1 LLSAQNAFRFWRHRP
16 VATGWILGTLA
27 TGIAAAVLLT
37 SLCIRVL
44 SPRLPMRDADRIMRV
59 EPQRTTGWGPLFYVG
74 AGLDE
79 YAPWRACQHVFPAY
93 TTIVFDYDDFVRVA
107 GEMRS
112 VVVMRAS
119 KGLFRVTGT
128 QPEYGRW
135 FAFPADLQAGVALM
149 TDEAARRLFGSA
161 SEAVGRTMD
170 LSSGRDDVR
179 TPVTVVGVLPP
190 AFNVGAFEPV
200 QYDTVRV
207 PDLILPMPDGE
218 LPALEDTRANPAR
231 WLLARLP
238 ANVSPATVATQL
250 REQCGARF
258 AVTPLRQ
265 VLFGRNDD
273 VARIIL
279 WGALGLALLSLV
291 NAFGTVVAI
300 EIERRGEIATRRAL
314 GATRRQLS
322 WLWLLEGAVITAG
335 AAGVGLVVADLATH
349 LIARAPAL
357 AALELSRMTVGWR
370 EILVAV
376 GLAGAF
382 WLGRSA
388 ICRGIHGGQR
398 PSVGDSA
405 RTVSPRTRVYRAA
418 LVGFQVG
425 AAFALLLATEVA
437 ATSAAKLLGTN
448 LGFDPHA
455 VLTVRVGVPRSAND
469 HDRYRAY
476 RAAILTAIRDA
487 PGPRV
492 VGVATNLPFSHWQET
507 HMMPVHPGATVRHQ
521 VGYVAVTPEYFV
533 ALGAHVVAGHLLRP
547 DDPPEAV
554 VVNEPF
560 ATTYLGDPQQALG
573 QIVNYGAGFVPGRI
587 VGVVHTMQQAAIG
600 TAPKPVVYASMA
612 SNNATPFLVQLVT
625 RERGN
630 LGAAER
636 ALTSAIQRV
645 APDQFVEVTPLID
658 RFWQQTSTTNA
669 TAAVVAGF
677 TLFALIL
684 MAGGLNGVLAQLGV
698 SRAKEF
704 ATRQALGATPGQ
716 VTTLMLRAVLLPVSL
731 GVAGGAVAIFWATR
745 ALEHALPNVSNVS
758 FSVWAAAVGLVALVS
773 IAASWRPA
781 RRAGRVDIVSQ
792 LRAL

>member
-1 LLSAQNAFRFWRHRP
+1 LLSLRNAFRFWRHRP

-27 TGIAAAVLLT
+27 TGTAGAVILT
-37 SLCIRVL
+37 SLCTRVL
-44 SPRLPMRDADRIMRV
+44 SPRLPMRDADHIMRV
-59 EPQRTTGWGPLFYVG
+59 EPLRTSSWGRQIYVG
-74 AGLDE
+74 SGLDE

-93 TTIVFDYDDFVRVA
+93 ATTAFDIDDFARVS
-107 GEMRS
+107 GEVRS
-112 VVVMRAS
+112 VIVMRAS
-119 KGLFRVTGT
+119 KDLFRLTGT
-128 QPEYGRW
+128 QPEYGRL
-135 FAFPADLQAGVALM
+135 FAFPADLGAGVAVM
-149 TDEAARRLFGSA
+149 TDEAARRLFGNA

-179 TPVTVVGVLPP
+179 RPVTVVGVLPP

-200 QYDTVRV
+200 QYDTIRV

-238 ANVSPATVATQL
+238 ANVSPATAATQL
-250 REQCGARF
+250 REQCGTRF

-265 VLFGRNDD
+265 VLFGRNED

-291 NAFGTVVAI
+291 NAFGTVVAV

-314 GATRRQLS
+314 GATRRQLAS
-322 WLWLLEGAVITAG
+322 QWLFEGAVITAG
-335 AAGVGLVVADLATH
+335 AASVGLVVADLATH

-357 AALELSRMTVGWR
+357 AALDLSRMTIGER
-370 EILVAV
+370 ELLVAV
-376 GLAGAF
+376 GLAGFF

-398 PSVGDSA
+398 PAVGDSA
-405 RTVSPRTRVYRAA
+405 RTVSPRTRVYRAT

-425 AAFALLLATEVA
+425 AAFALLLAAEVA
-437 ATSAAKLLGTN
+437 ATSAATLLRTN
-448 LGFDPHA
+448 LGFDPQG
-455 VLTVRVGVPRSAND
+455 VLTIRVGVPRSAD
-469 HDRYRAY
+469 DLDRYRTY
-476 RAAILTAIRDA
+476 RAAILAAARSA
-487 PGPRV
+487 GSRV
-492 VGVATNLPFSHWQET
+492 VGVATYLPLTHVWET
-507 HMMPVHPGATVRHQ
+507 HMMPVHPGARVEHP
-521 VGYVAVTPEYFV
+521 VGYVAVTSDYFV
-533 ALGAHVVAGHLLRP
+533 ALGAHVEAGHLLRP

-554 VVNEPF
+554 VVNESF
-560 ATTYLGDPQQALG
+560 ATTYFGDPRRAVG
-573 QIVNYGAGFVPGRI
+573 QVVDYGTGVAIGQI
-587 VGVVHTMQQAAIG
+587 VGVVYTMQQTAVG
-600 TAPKPVVYASMA
+600 TTPKPVVYASVA
-612 SNNATPFLVQLVT
+612 SAAATAQFVVQFVT

-630 LGAAER
+630 VGATER

-645 APDQFVEVTPLID
+645 APDQFVAVRPLLD

-704 ATRQALGATPGQ
+704 ATRQALGATPRQ
-716 VTTLMLRAVLLPVSL
+716 VTVLMLRAVLMPVSV
-731 GVAGGAVAIFWATR
+731 GVAGGAVAVFWATR
-745 ALEHALPNVSNVS
+745 ALEHIVPNVSTVS
-758 FSVWAAAVGLVALVS
+758 VAVWVAAVVLVALVS
-773 IAASWRPA
+773 VAASWRPA
-781 RRAGRVDIVSQ
+781 RRAARVDIVGQ

>member
-1 LLSAQNAFRFWRHRP
+1 MKDDDH
-16 VATGWILGTLA
+16 
-27 TGIAAAVLLT
+27 
-37 SLCIRVL
+37 
-44 SPRLPMRDADRIMRV
+44 IMRV
-59 EPQRTTGWGPLFYVG
+59 DPLRTHGWGPQFYVG

-79 YAPWRACQHVFPAY
+79 YAPWRVCQHVFPAY
-93 TTIVFDYDDFVRVA
+93 TTILFDIVDFARVA
-107 GEMRS
+107 GEVRS

-119 KGLFRVTGT
+119 NGLFQVTGT
-128 QPEYGRW
+128 RPEYGRW
-135 FAFPADLQAGVALM
+135 FVFPADLGTGVAM
-149 TDEAARRLFGSA
+149 VTDEAARRLFGDA
-161 SEAVGRTMD
+161 SQAVGRTMD

-200 QYDTVRV
+200 QYDTIRV
-207 PDLILPMPDGE
+207 PDLILPMRDGA
-218 LPALEDTRANPAR
+218 LPALEDTRATPAR

-238 ANVSPATVATQL
+238 ANVSPATAATQL
-250 REQCGARF
+250 HEQCGARF

-314 GATRRQLS
+314 GATRRQLAEQ
-322 WLWLLEGAVITAG
+322 WLFEGAVITA
-335 AAGVGLVVADLATH
+335 AAATVGIVVADLATH

-357 AALELSRMTVGWR
+357 ASLDLARMTVGGR
-370 EILVAV
+370 EVLVAV
-376 GLAGAF
+376 SLAGLF

-425 AAFALLLATEVA
+425 AAFALLLAAEVA
-437 ATSAAKLLGTN
+437 ATSAATLLRTN
-448 LGFDPHA
+448 LGFDPQG
-455 VLTVRVGVPRSAND
+455 VLTVRVGVPRTFLDALE
-469 HDRYRAY
+469 HYRTY
-476 RAAILTAIRDA
+476 RTAILAAVRSA
-487 PGPRV
+487 AGSRV
-492 VGVATNLPFSHWQET
+492 VGVATYLPLTHVWET
-507 HMMPVHPGATVRHQ
+507 HMMPVHPGTAERHQ

-533 ALGAHVVAGHLLRP
+533 ALGAQVEAGHLLRP

-560 ATTYLGDPQQALG
+560 ATTYFGTPRRALG
-573 QIVNYGAGFVPGRI
+573 QLVDYGTGVAIGQI
-587 VGVVHTMQQAAIG
+587 VGVVHTMQQTAVG
-600 TAPKPVVYASMA
+600 TTPKPIVYASVA
-612 SNNATPFLVQLVT
+612 SAAATAQFVLQFVS

-677 TLFALIL
+677 TLFALVL

-704 ATRQALGATPGQ
+704 ATRQALGATPRQ
-716 VTTLMLRAVLLPVSL
+716 VTALMLRAVLVPVGL
-731 GVAGGAVAIFWATR
+731 GIAGGAVVIFWATR
-745 ALEHALPNVSNVS
+745 ALEHVVPNVSNVS
-758 FSVWAAAVGLVALVS
+758 VAVWVAAVMLVALVS
-773 IAASWRPA
+773 VAASWRPA
-781 RRAGRVDIVSQ
+781 RRAARVDIVGQ